1 MTENHISLQSWHL
14 SLFFVGPGLLCCM
27 AIEKKWFSFF
37 LTWNNLTITNQQRT
51 TEAHPSKF
59 KCISTEELSFLLPD
73 FGQHPVFNYHDALFI
88 FSDLLGK
95 PTKTSCISNFI
106 LLHYMFQPSGPDHM
120 LNKTGTVLKWFPPSS
135 LPRKWKSIQN
145 WKY

>member
-1 MTENHISLQSWHL
+1 MCNKWMYDDKCKYAYLVDHCTKKKVNEKMLQ
-14 SLFFVGPGLLCCM
+14 
-27 AIEKKWFSFF
+27 
-37 LTWNNLTITNQQRT
+37 LTICT
-51 TEAHPSKF
+51 TS
-59 KCISTEELSFLLPD
+59 
-73 FGQHPVFNYHDALFI
+73 GHDALFI

-135 LPRKWKSIQN
+135 LPRK
-145 WKY
+145 

>member
-1 MTENHISLQSWHL
+1 MPVTLEGSPVLILVVPPRKALPRIQTER
-14 SLFFVGPGLLCCM
+14 GP
-27 AIEKKWFSFF
+27 
-37 LTWNNLTITNQQRT
+37 TIQN
-51 TEAHPSKF
+51 A
-59 KCISTEELSFLLPD
+59 LND
-73 FGQHPVFNYHDALFI
+73 FATHDALFI

-135 LPRKWKSIQN
+135 LPRK
-145 WKY
+145 